1 MPGRVYSY
9 YPGCSLHAT
18 AREYDVSSRLVCQS
32 LDIELKELSDWV
44 CCGASSAHTTS
55 PLLGLALPAHTL
67 HQAEELGPPL
77 AVACAMCF
85 SRLKFA
91 AHDLADETRLH
102 LVKRALGKDFNNTA
116 SVVHLLQILDG
127 EQKLPVSKPLQG
139 LKVACYYGCLLV
151 RPPEVMDLDDKE
163 NPQIMDRLL
172 QRAGATT
179 LDWGL
184 KTDCC
189 GASLPFARPDMVDRM
204 SYRLL
209 SQARDVGADCVA
221 VACPMCH
228 SNLDTRQS
236 EMKARYGR
244 SLNMPV
250 LYFTQLMGIAL
261 ELTAKQ
267 LMLNRHFV
275 DPLPMLKGKGL
286 A

>member
-1 MPGRVYSY
+1 MTAYSY
-9 YPGCSLHAT
+9 YPGCSLEGT
-18 AREYDVSSRLVCQS
+18 AKEYDRSTRLVCQA
-32 LDIELKELSDWV
+32 LGIELKEMEDWV

-55 PLLGLALPAHTL
+55 PLLGLALPAHEL
-67 HQAEELGPPL
+67 QHAEELGRPL

-91 AHDLADETRLH
+91 AHDLADETKLD
-102 LVKRALGKDFNNTA
+102 LVKRALGKDFSNKAT
-116 SVVHLLQILDG
+116 VVHLLQILDI
-127 EQKLPVSKPLQG
+127 EEKLPITRPLQG

-151 RPPEVMDLDDKE
+151 RPPDVMRFDDKE

-172 QRAGATT
+172 QRVGAQT

-209 SQARDVGADCVA
+209 AQAREAGADCVA

-228 SNLDTRQS
+228 ANLDTRQG
-236 EMKARYGR
+236 EMKARYDQTWK
-244 SLNMPV
+244 MPV
-250 LYFTQLMGIAL
+250 LYFTQLVGIAL
-261 ELTAKQ
+261 GLTSAQ
-267 LMLNRHFV
+267 LMLNRHFI
-275 DPLPMLKGKGL
+275 DPVPMLKGKGL